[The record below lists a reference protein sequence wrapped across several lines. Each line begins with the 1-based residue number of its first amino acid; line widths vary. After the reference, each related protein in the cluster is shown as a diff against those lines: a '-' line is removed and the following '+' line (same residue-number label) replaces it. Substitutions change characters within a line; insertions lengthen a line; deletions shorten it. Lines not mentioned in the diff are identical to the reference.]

1 MYTRLLTGLCA
12 LAITGVASSQEPKK
26 ESAVLRVIRG
36 TAHVQCPDGSSGT
49 AWVLDRDRGIL
60 VTNHHVIVA
69 ASVNSDAR
77 VGLERREV
85 LHDGVTITFPAYRED
100 GSLIAEATYYEK
112 NAAKLA
118 QAGLRVR
125 GLVIDADMARDLAI
139 IKVDKLPAGVL
150 AIPLAAK
157 SQDAGDE
164 HFSIGN
170 PGVSKF
176 RWVFSSGRV
185 KSRGHQS
192 WLTGETLDS
201 RSCQVLNTDALVN
214 PGDSGGPVVNKD
226 GELVAV
232 TEGFSSKARGLSFS
246 IDLAEVKAYAAELE
260 NIFDSKSA
268 DDHIRRGHFYMM
280 RGRPHMALA
289 DYAAA
294 FEDRKKRKLP
304 LDDVQLDFGAARRA
318 QGDLLKAIRTLPGF
332 ATDPTLDADI
342 AAEYAA
348 SLQICDAVLKTEK
361 RTPGRAYAER
371 AATRLNRLPAEAFI
385 PVALKGA
392 KWKPLIERGK
402 DDPDYKKALAEE
414 QVRHDEKWDPLK
426 RELLDDVEAALK
438 EDPKSVL
445 AYRTRARYE
454 GRLVKPDLKRM
465 LEDRTAVVKLR
476 NTAVS
481 RDASAY
487 LERAAAHA
495 HASAKDYSK
504 AAADC
509 ESALR
514 IQPRSVVGHVRLAT
528 YLIAAKD
535 FKKATS
541 IAVRLVNDYE
551 TEAGTQPALERFH
564 PNHWELLARISY
576 ESKDY
581 AEQIRY
587 LTEVMNCKKLL
598 QLLPERRLYAD
609 RGDAFAAQ
617 KLGAAAEMD
626 YRTAMAIPDF
636 LADKKPISAFEEL
649 YRSVY
654 SLTALDA
661 KIRALKK

>member
-1 MYTRLLTGLCA
+1 VNPRPLSVLCA
-12 LAITGVASSQEPKK
+12 LAIAGAASSQESKQ
-26 ESAVLRVIRG
+26 ESAVQRVIRG
-36 TAHVQCPDGSSGT
+36 TARVQCPDGSSGT
-49 AWVLDRDRGIL
+49 AWVLDRERGIL

-69 ASVNSDAR
+69 TSVNSDAR

-85 LHDGVTITFPAYRED
+85 LHDGVAITFPAYRED

-112 NAAKLA
+112 NEAKLA
-118 QAGLRVR
+118 QEGLRVR
-125 GLVIDADMARDLAI
+125 GLVIDADVARDLAI
-139 IKVDKLPAGVL
+139 IKVDKLPKGVL

-176 RWVFSSGRV
+176 RWVFSTGRV
-185 KSRGHQS
+185 KSRGRQD

-232 TEGFSSKARGLSFS
+232 TEGFSSKARGLSYS

-260 NIFDSKSA
+260 NLFDPKSA

-289 DYAAA
+289 DFAAA

-318 QGDLLKAIRTLPGF
+318 QGDLLKAIRTLPSF
-332 ATDPTLDADI
+332 ANDPTLDADI
-342 AAEYAA
+342 AAEYTA

-371 AATRLNRLPAEAFI
+371 AATRLNRMPAEAFI

-392 KWKPLIERGK
+392 HWKPLIERGK
-402 DDPDYKKALAEE
+402 DNPDYKKALAEE
-414 QVRHDEKWDPLK
+414 QARHDEKWDPLK

-445 AYRTRARYE
+445 AYRTQARYE

-465 LEDRTAVVKLR
+465 IEDRTAVVKLR

-481 RDASAY
+481 RDAIAY
-487 LERAAAHA
+487 LERAAAYA
-495 HASAKDYSK
+495 HAKDYSK

-514 IQPRSVVGHVRLAT
+514 IQPRSAVGHVRLAR
-528 YLIAAKD
+528 YLLAAKD
-535 FKKATS
+535 LKKASS
-541 IAVRLVNDYE
+541 IAVKLVNDYE
-551 TEAGTQPALERFH
+551 TDDGTQPAIEGLN
-564 PNHWELLARISY
+564 PNHWELLAGISY
-576 ESKDY
+576 EAKDY
-581 AEQIRY
+581 AAQIQY
-587 LTEVMNCKKLL
+587 LTEAMECKKLL
-598 QLLPERRLYAD
+598 QLPPERRLYAD
-609 RGDAFAAQ
+609 RGDAFAAR
-617 KLGAAAEMD
+617 KIAAAAEAD
-626 YRTAMAIPDF
+626 YRSAMAIPDF
-636 LADKKPISAFEEL
+636 SADKKPISAFEEL

-654 SLTALDA
+654 SLPALDA
-661 KIRALKK
+661 KIKALKK